1 MKSDIS
7 ILRFWSLTVKDCL
20 TLLGS
25 DENGLSSEQ
34 AEVKRKRFG
43 ANRLSEQ
50 KELTEVGLFVSQ
62 FKSPIILLL
71 FCASLLS
78 FLLRDSAD
86 GIVILSIVFVS
97 GALGFWQERGAMYAV
112 RNLLAIVQVKAT
124 VLRDSQPTEIPV
136 EDVVPGDLLI
146 LKAGDIIPADSL
158 IVSSKD
164 LFVNEASLT
173 GESFPVEKA
182 ANVLSETSPLS
193 ERSNSLWMGTHVV
206 SGQTKAIVIK
216 TGKDTEFGKISDRLK
231 LRPMETEFEIGIRK
245 FGFFLLH
252 VTLLLVIA
260 IFVVNVFL
268 HKPLLE
274 SFLFSLALAVGLTPQ
289 LLPAIISVNLS
300 HGAKRMA
307 ENRVIVKRLAAIEN
321 FGNMNVICSDKTGT
335 LTEGNVTLRSALNVY
350 GEEDEE
356 VTRNAF
362 INASFETGF
371 VNAIDQSIRT
381 NLKFDL
387 TGYEKFDEIPYDF
400 LRKRLSVSVSYKGLH
415 RLITKG
421 ALVNVIETCGFALSP
436 DGERIS
442 IEPLKERILET
453 YERLGKEGNR
463 VLGVAIKDLETDS
476 KVDKSEERD
485 MVFLGFLSFYDPPK
499 NDAEKTIRDLR
510 NLGVSLKVITG
521 DNRYVAA
528 NLCSKLGFQNPNIL
542 CGSDLEEISNE
553 ALIQRVNEV
562 DVFAEIEPNNKERIV
577 VALKKGGN
585 VVGYMG
591 DGINDVSA
599 LHSADVGISVDGAV
613 DVAKNA
619 ADLVLLEKNLEVL
632 VEGVKQ
638 GRKTFANTLKYVF
651 MATSANFGNMFSMAG
666 ISLFLPFL
674 PLLPKQ
680 ILLINFLTDFPEMTI
695 ATDRVDEEMISSPK
709 RWDITAIRK
718 FMLVFGVIS
727 SFFDYLTFGV
737 LYWILEVGTEQFR
750 TGWFLE
756 SIVSASL
763 IVLIIRTRDSFF
775 RSVPGRSLFWA
786 TIGIGCSTVLLPY
799 TPIATLFELVPLP
812 ANVLLILLGIVF
824 VYVTTA
830 EFAKKLF
837 YKRVRL

>member
-1 MKSDIS
+1 MKSDS
-7 ILRFWSLTVKDCL
+7 SFVRFWGLTVKDCL
-20 TLLGS
+20 SRLGS
-25 DENGLSSEQ
+25 SEEGLSRSE
-34 AEVKRKRFG
+34 AEARLSRFG
-43 ANRLSEQ
+43 SNRLSHQ
-50 KELTEVGLFVSQ
+50 KESTDLGLFVSQ

-71 FCASLLS
+71 FFASVLS

-86 GIVILSIVFVS
+86 GVVILSIVFLS
-97 GALGFWQERGAMYAV
+97 GALGFWQERGAMHAV
-112 RNLLAIVQVKAT
+112 QKLLAIVQVRTT
-124 VLRDSQPTEIPV
+124 VLRDSEPTEVPV
-136 EDVVPGDLLI
+136 EDVVPGDILI
-146 LKAGDIIPADSL
+146 LNAGDIIPADSL
-158 IVSSKD
+158 IISSRD

-173 GESFPVEKA
+173 GETFPVEKSA
-182 ANVLSETSPLS
+182 KVLSETSALS
-193 ERSNSLWMGTHVV
+193 ERNNSLWMGTHVI
-206 SGQTKAIVIK
+206 SGQARAVSVK

-268 HKPLLE
+268 HKPVLE

-335 LTEGNVTLRSALNVY
+335 LTEGNVKLRSALNVY
-350 GEEDEE
+350 GEEEND
-356 VTRNAF
+356 VAWNAF
-362 INASFETGF
+362 LNASFETGF

-381 NLKFDL
+381 DLNFDL
-387 TGYEKFDEIPYDF
+387 SGYEKTDEIPYDF
-400 LRKRLSVSVSYKGLH
+400 LRKRLSIAVAHNGSH
-415 RLITKG
+415 RMVTKG
-421 ALVNVIETCGFALSP
+421 ALINILEVCGFVSSP
-436 DGERIS
+436 DGSRVAIDS
-442 IEPLKERILET
+442 LKERILQT

-463 VLGVAIKDLETDS
+463 VLGVAVKELGAVS
-476 KVDKSEERD
+476 KIEKSEEEN

-499 NDAEKTIRDLR
+499 INVEKTVQDLK

-521 DNRYVAA
+521 DNRYVAT
-528 NLCSKLGFQNPNIL
+528 NLCHKLGFENPNIL
-542 CGSDLEEISNE
+542 CGPDLEEISNE
-553 ALIQRVNEV
+553 ALVQRVNEV
-562 DVFAEIEPNNKERIV
+562 DVFAEIEPNSKERIV
-577 VALKKGGN
+577 IALKKGGN
-585 VVGYMG
+585 VVGYLG
-591 DGINDVSA
+591 DGINDVAA

-619 ADLVLLEKNLEVL
+619 ADLVLLEKNLAVL

-709 RWDITAIRK
+709 RWDIAAIRK
-718 FMLVFGVIS
+718 FMVVFGMIS

-737 LYWILEVGTEQFR
+737 LYWFLKVGNDQFR

-756 SIVSASL
+756 SIVSASM
-763 IVLIIRTRDSFF
+763 IVLIIRTRNSFF
-775 RSVPGRSLFWA
+775 RSIPGRPLFWA
-786 TIGIGCSTVLLPY
+786 TIGIGCFTVLLPY
-799 TPIATLFELVPLP
+799 TPIAGLFELVPLP
-812 ANVLLILLGIVF
+812 ANVLLILLGIVTI
-824 VYVTTA
+824 YATTA
-830 EFAKKLF
+830 EIAKKLF
-837 YKRVRL
+837 YRKVRI